1 MCATRTLSIA
11 FALLL
16 PLAAT
21 AQDAAPVESTP
32 AAPIAAKAAD
42 PAVSLE
48 QAYKKEFALLQ
59 AQKRELS
66 ARIAEVKTQF
76 DADRSRLEGQVSS
89 LENRAIS
96 ARAEAENLAG
106 ELARA
111 DERTAANAENSD
123 LLAATIVQ
131 ARATL
136 DGFGDNSLEG
146 AAFESADDLGK
157 LQTVFGSAAS
167 LLQQLGQ
174 VRREEGTFYL
184 GDGSEVKGTVI
195 RFGNIARFGVSDQG
209 SGALAPAGGGHFR
222 LWNAPAE
229 DSAKTL
235 ASGKLPAQL
244 NAFLYENANTAV
256 SEPEAKTA
264 VGEVKKGGLIGWV
277 IVTLGLLALVL
288 VILRAI
294 FLKRAGASIQNII
307 DAVSP
312 KVRAGQ
318 IDDAI
323 AACKRFKGS
332 AARVVTAALRNLDR
346 EREHMEDI
354 VSESILHESTRLS
367 RFCAMI
373 TVIAAVAPMLGLLG
387 TVTGMIQTFD
397 VITEFGTSDAKLL
410 SGGIATALV
419 TTELG
424 LIVAIPCLLFGSLLN
439 GWADRLKDD
448 MEKAALKV
456 INLAQDVRD
465 PVSRAAA

>member
-1 MCATRTLSIA
+1 MRAARYLSFVLA
-11 FALLL
+11 ASL
-16 PLAAT
+16 PLAAS
-21 AQDAAPVESTP
+21 AQDAAPAETTP
-32 AAPIAAKAAD
+32 AAAPVAD
-42 PAVSLE
+42 ATVSLE

-59 AQKRELS
+59 AQKREL
-66 ARIAEVKTQF
+66 AGRIAEVKRQF
-76 DADRSRLEGQVSS
+76 ESDRARLEGQISS
-89 LENRAIS
+89 LETRALTTK
-96 ARAEAENLAG
+96 AEAENLAG

-111 DERTAANAENSD
+111 DERTAVNAENSD
-123 LLAATIVQ
+123 LLAATVEQ

-136 DGFGDNSLEG
+136 DGFGDNSLSD
-146 AAFESADDLGK
+146 AAFENADDLGK
-157 LQTVFGSAAS
+157 LQTMFGSAAT

-184 GDGSEVKGTVI
+184 GDGSEVAGTVI
-195 RFGNIARFGVSDQG
+195 RFGNIARFGVSEQG
-209 SGALAPAGGGHFR
+209 SGALAPAGGGRFR
-222 LWNAPAE
+222 LWSAPAE
-229 DSAKTL
+229 DSAKAL
-235 ASGKLPAQL
+235 VDGKLPAQL
-244 NAFLYENANTAV
+244 SAFLYENANTAV
-256 SEPEAKTA
+256 AEPEAKTA
-264 VGEVKKGGLIGWV
+264 VGEVQKGGLIGWV
-277 IVTLGLLALVL
+277 IVLLGLLALVL

-294 FLKRAGASIQNII
+294 FLKRAGADIQNII

-332 AARVVTAALRNLDR
+332 AARVVTAALRNLGR
-346 EREHMEDI
+346 EREHLEDI

-367 RFCAMI
+367 RFSAVI
-373 TVIAAVAPMLGLLG
+373 TVIAAVAPLLGLLG

-397 VITEFGTSDAKLL
+397 VITEFGTSDPKLL

-465 PVSRAAA
+465 PVTRAAA

>member
-1 MCATRTLSIA
+1 MRAARTLLIA
-11 FALLL
+11 IITLL
-16 PLAAT
+16 PLAAS
-21 AQDAAPVESTP
+21 AQDAAPSAASAAA
-32 AAPIAAKAAD
+32 AAPAD
-42 PAVSLE
+42 PALSLE

-59 AQKRELS
+59 AQKRELA
-66 ARIAEVKTQF
+66 ARIAEVKREF
-76 DADRSRLEGQVSS
+76 EADRSRLEGQISS
-89 LENRAIS
+89 LETRAIT

-123 LLAATIVQ
+123 LLGATVEQ

-136 DGFGDNSLEG
+136 DGFGDSSLVGE
-146 AAFESADDLGK
+146 AFEQADDLGK
-157 LQTVFGSAAS
+157 LERMFGSAAS

-184 GDGSEVKGTVI
+184 GDGSEVTGTVI
-195 RFGNIARFGVSDQG
+195 RFGNIARFGVSEQG
-209 SGALAPAGGGHFR
+209 SGALAPAGGGRFR

-229 DSAKTL
+229 DSAKSL
-235 ASGKLPAQL
+235 AAGKLPAQL

-256 SEPEAKTA
+256 SEPETKTP
-264 VGEVKKGGLIGWV
+264 VGEVNKGGFIGWV
-277 IVTLGLLALVL
+277 IVSLGLLALVL
-288 VILRAI
+288 VILRAV
-294 FLKRAGASIQNII
+294 FLKRAGADIQNII
-307 DAVSP
+307 DAVTP

-346 EREHMEDI
+346 DREHMEDI

-367 RFCAMI
+367 RFGAVI
-373 TVIAAVAPMLGLLG
+373 TVIAAVAPLLGLLG

-397 VITEFGTSDAKLL
+397 VITEFGTSDPKLL

-456 INLAQDVRD
+456 INLAQDVRN
-465 PVSRAAA
+465 PVTRAAA

>member
-1 MCATRTLSIA
+1 MRAARTLLIA

-16 PLAAT
+16 PFAAT
-21 AQDAAPVESTP
+21 AQDATPAESTP
-32 AAPIAAKAAD
+32 ATPVAAKAAD

-66 ARIAEVKTQF
+66 ARIAEVKKQF
-76 DADRSRLEGQVSS
+76 DADRGRLEGQISS
-89 LENRAIS
+89 LETRAIT
-96 ARAEAENLAG
+96 AKAEAENLAG

-123 LLAATIVQ
+123 LLAATIEQ

-136 DGFGDNSLEG
+136 DGFGDNSLD
-146 AAFESADDLGK
+146 AAEFKNADDLGK
-157 LQTVFGSAAS
+157 LNAMFGSATS

-174 VRREEGTFYL
+174 IRREEGTFYL
-184 GDGSEVKGTVI
+184 GDGSEVKGTVV

-209 SGALAPAGGGHFR
+209 SGALAPAGGGRFR

-244 NAFLYENANTAV
+244 HAYLYENANAAV

-264 VGEVKKGGLIGWV
+264 MGEVQKGGLIGWV
-277 IVTLGLLALVL
+277 IVSLGILALVL
-288 VILRAI
+288 VVLRAI

-307 DAVSP
+307 DAVTP

-367 RFCAMI
+367 RFGAVI
-373 TVIAAVAPMLGLLG
+373 TVIAAVAPLLGLLG

-456 INLAQDVRD
+456 INLAQDVRN
-465 PVSRAAA
+465 PVTRAAA